1 MWPLL
6 VGIVLRYLDSIRPGT
21 YDCFPQYWSLI
32 WTGPRLSDQPQ
43 SLSIEAKADIVLIA
57 GKDGGRWNS
66 KHINVLPS
74 NYLVLK
80 LDRERRAHEFLDS
93 YDLLGMLAPSLK

>member
-6 VGIVLRYLDSIRPGT
+6 VGIVFRYLNSIRPGT
-21 YDCFPQYWSLI
+21 YDCFPQYRSLI
-32 WTGPRLSDQPQ
+32 WTGPRQRDQPQ
-43 SLSIEAKADIVLIA
+43 SLSIEAMADIVVVA
-57 GKDGGRWNS
+57 GKDGGGWNS
-66 KHINVLPS
+66 KHIDVLPS
-74 NYLVLK
+74 NYSVLK